1 MAGLELATL
10 AARPKAWAEKL
21 SNQSKID
28 QPLKTFVNTGSLTE
42 LAEGVANLNAA
53 RLAPQK
59 KRTFADSSDDETKQ
73 ACGNESGEE
82 SASGCSQPAGPV
94 SGTNA
99 ILTLEDEEE
108 EASDEEGGAPDVRL
122 WRDLTQQLKEFA
134 HLADTGSRLCAGAM
148 AGLELATLAARP
160 KAWAEKLSNQS
171 KVDRPLKTF
180 VNTGSLTE
188 LAEGVANLNAARLTP
203 QQKRTFADSS
213 DAEKKQACGNE
224 SGEESASGCSQPAGP
239 VSEESCS
246 EDKRSKKKRK
256 EKKSKDGRK
265 RDKAILTLEDDE
277 EEASDEEGGAPDVHL
292 SWPAADVNFFA
303 KELEGMM
310 TKQDKKKE
318 RLPLSAL

>member
-10 AARPKAWAEKL
+10 AARPKAWADKL
-21 SNQSKID
+21 SNQ
-28 QPLKTFVNTGSLTE
+28 N
-42 LAEGVANLNAA
+42 
-53 RLAPQK
+53 
-59 KRTFADSSDDETKQ
+59 
-73 ACGNESGEE
+73 
-82 SASGCSQPAGPV
+82 
-94 SGTNA
+94 
-99 ILTLEDEEE
+99 
-108 EASDEEGGAPDVRL
+108 
-122 WRDLTQQLKEFA
+122 
-134 HLADTGSRLCAGAM
+134 
-148 AGLELATLAARP
+148 
-160 KAWAEKLSNQS
+160 

-203 QQKRTFADSS
+203 QKKRTFADSS
-213 DAEKKQACGNE
+213 DDEKKQACGNE

-256 EKKSKDGRK
+256 EKSKDERK
-265 RDKAILTLEDDE
+265 RDKAILTLEDEE
-277 EEASDEEGGAPDVHL
+277 EEALDEEGGAPDVRL

-318 RLPLSAL
+318 RLPLSALVALLDNVPEDVLRANNLFDAHHTLKQMSRLPKKEKLTIIFDLMAGMVAKARSLQAEQDSENKGHDVDGVDCEKDNRDEKDGEAAQNTLPNDGEE